1 MVKRT
6 TSQLAGN
13 ANREAAQSSSDREI
27 VRGGPPGWAVA
38 VILAFLIGAV
48 YGPSINVPFVFDDR
62 DTIMGNDSILKLWPL
77 IGRDEPGPLNP
88 QPEFPTSGR
97 PVINLSFAL
106 NYYFGGFSPVGY
118 HAVNIVIHFLSAM
131 LVWAILTRTLRL
143 PYFGERFEQS
153 AGWLALAIAMLW
165 ALHPLQTEAVIYV
178 TQRTELMMALCYL
191 ATLYCS
197 IRYWAVAPEPL
208 ANHDAHRSAANS
220 ARAGRGRWLAAAF
233 FACVVGM
240 ASKEVMV
247 SAPLMVLLYE
257 RTFVSG
263 TLRNAL
269 RRSWPLYIALFS
281 TWLLLLSLNISLPHS
296 DATGF
301 ALKVSGLE
309 WWMTQSKVFFLYMK
323 LMVWPWPLL
332 FHYHMPYLKTLGES
346 WQYVVPLLIIGLA
359 TLLLLWRNRPLGFL
373 GTWMFAILSPTFVI
387 PIVTEIAAERRMYLA
402 LLAPIVAFVMGG
414 YFLAGA
420 VGRSRASRQSA
431 AAAQRNALV
440 MIGAPVFILAVIF
453 CVVCS
458 ARLGAYG
465 SELN

>member
-13 ANREAAQSSSDREI
+13 SNREAAQSSSDREI

-165 ALHPLQTEAVIYV
+165 ALHPLQTEAVVYV
-178 TQRTELMMALCYL
+178 TQRTELMMALFYL

-197 IRYWAVAPEPL
+197 LRYWSQFSRPVRQGTGGNALVKKPILQFRIIWLILAVL
-208 ANHDAHRSAANS
+208 ACAA
-220 ARAGRGRWLAAAF
+220 
-233 FACVVGM
+233 GM

-247 SAPLMVLLYE
+247 SAPVMVLLFE
-257 RTFVSG
+257 RTF
-263 TLRNAL
+263 
-269 RRSWPLYIALFS
+269 
-281 TWLLLLSLNISLPHS
+281 
-296 DATGF
+296 
-301 ALKVSGLE
+301 
-309 WWMTQSKVFFLYMK
+309 
-323 LMVWPWPLL
+323 
-332 FHYHMPYLKTLGES
+332 
-346 WQYVVPLLIIGLA
+346 
-359 TLLLLWRNRPLGFL
+359 
-373 GTWMFAILSPTFVI
+373 
-387 PIVTEIAAERRMYLA
+387 IV
-402 LLAPIVAFVMGG
+402 
-414 YFLAGA
+414 
-420 VGRSRASRQSA
+420 
-431 AAAQRNALV
+431 
-440 MIGAPVFILAVIF
+440 
-453 CVVCS
+453 
-458 ARLGAYG
+458 G
-465 SELN
+465 SFKE